1 LLIFIFVKN
10 FFTIHSPK
18 NLHIC
23 NSMDQY
29 FIIDFDSTFTQ
40 VEALDELARISLKNH
55 PDREKIYEQIEAL
68 TNASMEGRLSFSQS
82 LEERVKLL
90 QANREH
96 LKQLITHLK
105 KKVSTSFSRNTIFF
119 RNHQDEVLIVS
130 GGFKE
135 FIIPVVTE
143 YFIKKENIYA
153 NTFVFDEEG
162 NITGYDRENPLS
174 QEGGKV
180 KLLKQ
185 LNLPGDIYGIG
196 DGYSDFQL
204 KESGMIKKFFAFT
217 ENIER
222 KSVAEKAD
230 HITPSF
236 DEFLYINKLPRAIS
250 YPKNRIKCLV
260 VGEIEEE
267 ALAQMQKEGYD
278 VLQHKVFNEKSLQEA
293 GILFCDEENQ
303 PTPEQVQNA
312 GRLKVIGIFGRIAS
326 RKLAET
332 ACENGIIIFDDP
344 KNNPRNDDF
353 IPKRVIAFMN
363 EGKTHTSCN
372 FPDLQPPRVNNAH
385 RLIHIHKNVPGI
397 LAKINEVF
405 ARHNINIVG
414 EFLVTNP
421 QIGYVITD
429 VNTGYDTEVL
439 NELKAIEQ
447 TIKFRLLY

>member
-1 LLIFIFVKN
+1 
-10 FFTIHSPK
+10 
-18 NLHIC
+18 
-23 NSMDQY
+23 MDH

-55 PDREKIYEQIEAL
+55 PDREQIYEQIESL
-68 TNASMEGRLSFSQS
+68 TNASMEGRLSFTQS
-82 LEERVKLL
+82 LENRVKLL

-96 LKQLITHLK
+96 LKQLVTHLK

-119 RNHQDEVLIVS
+119 KNHADEVLIVS

-135 FIIPVVTE
+135 FITPVVTE

-153 NTFVFDEEG
+153 NTFEFDEEG
-162 NITGYDRENPLS
+162 NIIGYDRSNPLS

-180 KLLKQ
+180 KLLRE
-185 LNLPGDIYGIG
+185 LNLQGDIYGIG

-204 KESGMIKKFFAFT
+204 KESGIIKKFFAFT

-260 VGEIEEE
+260 VGDVDEEVL
-267 ALAQMQKEGYD
+267 ALVHKEGYNVRQKEEIQD
-278 VLQHKVFNEKSLQEA
+278 KYLQEA
-293 GILFCDEENQ
+293 GVLLCDENHQ
-303 PTPEQVQNA
+303 PTPEQMQQA
-312 GRLKVIGIFGRIAS
+312 GRLKVIGIFGRINS

-353 IPKRVIAFMN
+353 IPRRVIAFMN

-372 FPDLQPPRVNNAH
+372 FPDLQPPRSNNAH

-397 LAKINEVF
+397 LAKINDVF

-414 EFLVTNP
+414 EFLVTNA

-429 VNTGYDTEVL
+429 VNAGYDPGVL
-439 NELKAIEQ
+439 NELKAIEH
-447 TIKFRLLY
+447 TIRFRLLY

>member
-1 LLIFIFVKN
+1 
-10 FFTIHSPK
+10 
-18 NLHIC
+18 
-23 NSMDQY
+23 MEQY

-55 PDREKIYEQIEAL
+55 PDREKIYQQIEDF
-68 TNASMEGRLSFSQS
+68 TNASMEGRLSFTQS
-82 LEERVKLL
+82 LEARVKLL

-105 KKVSTSFSRNTIFF
+105 KKVSTSFSRNIEFF
-119 RNHQDEVLIVS
+119 KKHQDEVLIVS

-135 FIIPVVTE
+135 FITPVVTE
-143 YFIKKENIYA
+143 YHIKKENIYA
-153 NTFVFDEEG
+153 NTFEFDADG
-162 NITGYDRENPLS
+162 NIIGYDRENPLS
-174 QEGGKV
+174 SEGGKV

-185 LNLPGDIYGIG
+185 LNLQGDIYGIG

-260 VGEIEEE
+260 AGVVEEE
-267 ALAQMQKEGYD
+267 ALAQMRKEGYNIR
-278 VLQHKVFNEKSLQEA
+278 LRENIEEKYLEEA
-293 GILFCDEENQ
+293 GILFCDEINQ
-303 PTPEQVQNA
+303 PAPEQLQNA
-312 GRLKVIGIFGRIAS
+312 GRLKAIGCFGKVN
-326 RKLAET
+326 RKLAEA
-332 ACENGIIIFDDP
+332 ACELGIIIFDDP
-344 KNNPRNDDF
+344 KHNPRNDDF
-353 IPKRVIAFMN
+353 LPKRVMAFMN
-363 EGKTHTSCN
+363 EGRTHTSCN
-372 FPDLQPPRVNNAH
+372 FPDLQPPRNNNAH

-397 LAKINEVF
+397 LAKINDVF

-414 EFLVTNP
+414 EFLVTNA

-439 NELKAIEQ
+439 NELKAIEH

>member
-1 LLIFIFVKN
+1 MHIRIPHVRDT
-10 FFTIHSPK
+10 TI
-18 NLHIC
+18 
-23 NSMDQY
+23 MDH

-68 TNASMEGRLSFSQS
+68 TNASMEGRLSFTQS
-82 LEERVKLL
+82 LESRVKLL

-96 LKQLITHLK
+96 LKQLVTHLK

-119 RNHQDEVLIVS
+119 KNHADEVLIVS

-135 FIIPVVTE
+135 FITPVVTE

-153 NTFVFDEEG
+153 NTFEFDEEG
-162 NITGYDRENPLS
+162 NIIGYDRSNPLS

-180 KLLKQ
+180 KLLRE
-185 LNLPGDIYGIG
+185 LNLQGDIYGIG

-204 KESGMIKKFFAFT
+204 KESGIIKKFFAFT

-222 KSVAEKAD
+222 KSVAERAD

-260 VGEIEEE
+260 VGDVEEE
-267 ALAQMQKEGYD
+267 ALALMKKEGYNIRQRETIED
-278 VLQHKVFNEKSLQEA
+278 KYLEEA
-293 GILFCDEENQ
+293 GVLFCDEDHQ
-303 PTPEQVQNA
+303 PTVEQVQNA
-312 GRLKVIGIFGRIAS
+312 GRLKVIGIFGRVNS
-326 RKLAET
+326 RKMAEA
-332 ACENGIIIFDDP
+332 ACDNGIIIFDDP

-353 IPKRVIAFMN
+353 IPRRVLAFMN
-363 EGKTHTSCN
+363 EGKTHTSTN

-397 LAKINEVF
+397 LAKINDVF

-429 VNTGYDTEVL
+429 VNTGYDTGVL
-439 NELKAIEQ
+439 NELKAIEH

>member
-1 LLIFIFVKN
+1 
-10 FFTIHSPK
+10 
-18 NLHIC
+18 
-23 NSMDQY
+23 MEQQY

-40 VEALDELARISLKNH
+40 VEALDELARISLKDR
-55 PDREKIYEQIEAL
+55 PDREEIYRKIEDL
-68 TNASMEGRLSFSQS
+68 TNASMEGKLSFTQS
-82 LEERVKLL
+82 LEARVKLL
-90 QANREH
+90 QANRDH
-96 LKQLITHLK
+96 LKQLISHLR

-119 RNHQDEVLIVS
+119 KNHQDEVLIVS

-143 YFIKKENIYA
+143 YHIKKENIYA
-153 NTFVFDEEG
+153 NTFVFDDEG
-162 NITGYDRENPLS
+162 NIIGYDQKNPLS

-180 KLLKQ
+180 KLLKE
-185 LNLPGDIYGIG
+185 LNLQGDIYGIG
-196 DGYSDFQL
+196 DGYSDYQL

-260 VGEIEEE
+260 VGNVEDE
-267 ALAQMQKEGYD
+267 AMSQIQKEGYNIRHRQEIED
-278 VLQHKVFNEKSLQEA
+278 KYLLEA
-293 GILFCDEENQ
+293 GILFCDEEHQ
-303 PTPEQVQNA
+303 PTPEQVQQA
-312 GRLKVIGIFGRIAS
+312 TKLKVIGCFGKVS
-326 RKLAET
+326 RKVAET
-332 ACENGIIIFDDP
+332 AGELGIIIFDDP
-344 KNNPRNDDF
+344 KHNPRNEDF
-353 IPKRVIAFMN
+353 LPKRVIAFMN
-363 EGKTHTSCN
+363 EGKTHTSAN
-372 FPDLQPPRVNNAH
+372 FPDLQPPRINNAH

-397 LAKINEVF
+397 LAKINDVF

-414 EFLVTNP
+414 EFLVTNQ

-429 VNTGYDTEVL
+429 VDAGYGTEVL
-439 NELKAIEQ
+439 NELKAIEH

>member
-1 LLIFIFVKN
+1 
-10 FFTIHSPK
+10 
-18 NLHIC
+18 
-23 NSMDQY
+23 MDQY

-55 PDREKIYEQIEAL
+55 PERENIYKQIEDL
-68 TNASMEGRLSFSQS
+68 TNASMEGRLSFTQS
-82 LEERVKLL
+82 LENRVKLL

-96 LKQLITHLK
+96 LKQLVTHLK

-119 RNHQDEVLIVS
+119 KNHADEVLIVS

-143 YFIKKENIYA
+143 YHIKKENIYA

-162 NITGYDRENPLS
+162 NIIGYDRENPLS

-180 KLLKQ
+180 KLLKELDLQ
-185 LNLPGDIYGIG
+185 GDIYGIG

-236 DEFLYINKLPRAIS
+236 DEFLFINKLPRAIS

-260 VGEIEEE
+260 VGDVDED
-267 ALAQMQKEGYD
+267 ALAQMKKEGYNIRQRD
-278 VLQHKVFNEKSLQEA
+278 EIDDEHLQQA
-293 GILFCDEENQ
+293 GVLFCDESHQ
-303 PTPEQVQNA
+303 PTPEQLQNA
-312 GRLKVIGIFGRIAS
+312 GRLKVIGIFGKINS
-326 RKLAET
+326 RKLAEA
-332 ACENGIIIFDDP
+332 ACESGIIIFDDP
-344 KNNPRNDDF
+344 KHNPRNDDF
-353 IPKRVIAFMN
+353 IPKRVMAFMN

-372 FPDLQPPRVNNAH
+372 FPDLQPPRINNAH

-397 LAKINEVF
+397 LAKINDVF

-414 EFLVTNP
+414 EFLVTNA

-429 VNTGYDTEVL
+429 VNTGYGTEVL
-439 NELKAIEQ
+439 NELKAIEH

>member
-1 LLIFIFVKN
+1 MVPLAYGID
-10 FFTIHSPK
+10 FFCTLS
-18 NLHIC
+18 
-23 NSMDQY
+23 SMSQY

-55 PDREKIYEQIEAL
+55 PDREKIYQQIEDL
-68 TNASMEGRLSFSQS
+68 TNASMEGKLSFSQS
-82 LEERVKLL
+82 LENRVKLL
-90 QANREH
+90 EANREH
-96 LKQLITHLK
+96 LKLLITHLK

-119 RNHQDEVLIVS
+119 KNHQDEVLIVS

-143 YFIKKENIYA
+143 YHIKKENIYA
-153 NTFVFDEEG
+153 NTFVFDDEG
-162 NITGYDRENPLS
+162 NIIGYDRENPLS

-180 KLLKQ
+180 KLLKE
-185 LNLPGDIYGIG
+185 LKLEGDIYGIG

-222 KSVAEKAD
+222 KSVAERAD

-260 VGEIEEE
+260 IGNVEEE
-267 ALAQMQKEGYD
+267 ALTQMQKEGYNIRQRD
-278 VLQHKVFNEKSLQEA
+278 TIEEKYLDEA
-293 GILFCDEENQ
+293 GVLLCDEDNQ

-312 GRLKVIGIFGRIAS
+312 GRLKVIGCFGKVNK
-326 RKLAET
+326 KLAEA

-344 KNNPRNDDF
+344 KHNPRNYDF
-353 IPKRVIAFMN
+353 LPKRVIAFMN

-372 FPDLQPPRVNNAH
+372 FPDLQPPRISNAH

-397 LAKINEVF
+397 LAKINDVF
-405 ARHNINIVG
+405 ARHNINIVA
-414 EFLVTNP
+414 EFLVTNE

-439 NELKAIEQ
+439 NQLKAIEH

>member
-1 LLIFIFVKN
+1 
-10 FFTIHSPK
+10 
-18 NLHIC
+18 
-23 NSMDQY
+23 MDY

-68 TNASMEGRLSFSQS
+68 TNASMEGRLSFTQS
-82 LEERVKLL
+82 LQNRVKLL

-96 LKQLITHLK
+96 LKQLVTHLK

-119 RNHQDEVLIVS
+119 KNHADEVLIVS

-135 FIIPVVTE
+135 FITPVVTE

-153 NTFVFDEEG
+153 NTFEFDEEG
-162 NITGYDRENPLS
+162 NIIGYDRTNPLS

-180 KLLKQ
+180 KLLRE
-185 LNLPGDIYGIG
+185 LNLQGDIYGIG

-204 KESGMIKKFFAFT
+204 KESGIIKKFFAFT

-222 KSVAEKAD
+222 KSVAERAD

-260 VGEIEEE
+260 VGDVEEE
-267 ALAQMQKEGYD
+267 ALALMKREGYNIRQRETIED
-278 VLQHKVFNEKSLQEA
+278 KYLEEA
-293 GILFCDEENQ
+293 GVLFCDEDHQ
-303 PTPEQVQNA
+303 PTVEQVQNA
-312 GRLKVIGIFGRIAS
+312 GRLKVIGIFGRANS
-326 RKLAET
+326 RKMTEA
-332 ACENGIIIFDDP
+332 ACDNGIIIFDDP

-353 IPKRVIAFMN
+353 IPRRVLAFMN
-363 EGKTHTSCN
+363 EGKTHTSTN

-397 LAKINEVF
+397 LAKINDVF

-429 VNTGYDTEVL
+429 VNAGYDTSVL
-439 NELKAIEQ
+439 SELKAIEH

>member
-1 LLIFIFVKN
+1 
-10 FFTIHSPK
+10 
-18 NLHIC
+18 
-23 NSMDQY
+23 MDPY
-29 FIIDFDSTFTQ
+29 YIIDFDSTFTQ

-55 PDREKIYEQIEAL
+55 PEREKKYQQIEDF
-68 TNASMEGRLSFSQS
+68 TNAAMEGKLSFSDS
-82 LEERVKLL
+82 LAGRIKLL
-90 QANREH
+90 EANRDQ

-105 KKVSTSFSRNTIFF
+105 KKVSVSFTRNSAFF
-119 RNHQDEVLIVS
+119 KEHADKVLIVS

-135 FIIPVVTE
+135 FITPVVTE
-143 YFIKKENIYA
+143 YHIKKENIYA

-162 NITGYDRENPLS
+162 NIVGYDRANPLS

-185 LNLPGDIYGIG
+185 LNLEGDIFGIG

-204 KESGMIKKFFAFT
+204 KESGLIKKFFAYT

-222 KSVAEKAD
+222 KSVAERAD
-230 HITPSF
+230 YIIPSF

-260 VGEIEEE
+260 VGDIDEE
-267 ALAQMQKEGYD
+267 ALAQMRKEGYN
-278 VLQHKVFNEKSLQEA
+278 LRQRESIEEKYLEEA
-293 GILFCDEENQ
+293 GVLLCSEPLQ
-303 PTPEQVQNA
+303 PTEDQLRNA
-312 GRLKVIGIFGRIAS
+312 GRLKVIGCFGKVSNR
-326 RKLAET
+326 RMAET

-344 KNNPRNDDF
+344 KHNPRNVDF

-363 EGKTHTSCN
+363 EGKTHMSCN
-372 FPDLQPPRVNNAH
+372 FPDLQPPRINNAH

-397 LAKINEVF
+397 LAQINEVF
-405 ARHNINIVG
+405 ASQNINIVG

-429 VNTGYDTEVL
+429 VNTGYDNDLL
-439 NELKAIEQ
+439 NQLKAIEH
-447 TIKFRLLY
+447 TIRFRLLY

>member
-1 LLIFIFVKN
+1 M
-10 FFTIHSPK
+10 S
-18 NLHIC
+18 
-23 NSMDQY
+23 QY

-40 VEALDELARISLKNH
+40 VEALDELARISLRHH
-55 PDREKIYEQIEAL
+55 PDRESIYKQIEDL
-68 TNASMEGRLSFSQS
+68 TNASMEGRLSFTQS
-82 LEERVKLL
+82 LENRVKLL

-105 KKVSTSFSRNTIFF
+105 KKVSVSFSRNTEFF
-119 RNHQDEVLIVS
+119 KKHADEVLIVS

-143 YFIKKENIYA
+143 YHIKKENIYA
-153 NTFVFDEEG
+153 NTFVFNADG

-180 KLLKQ
+180 KLLKE
-185 LNLPGDIYGIG
+185 LNLAGDIYGIG

-236 DEFLYINKLPRAIS
+236 DEFLFINKLPRAIS

-260 VGEIEEE
+260 VGDVEDE
-267 ALAQMQKEGYD
+267 ALAQMKKEGYNIRHQETIED
-278 VLQHKVFNEKSLQEA
+278 KYLQEA
-293 GILFCDEENQ
+293 GVLFCDENHQ

-312 GRLKVIGIFGRIAS
+312 GRLKVIGIFGKINS
-326 RKLAET
+326 RKLAEA
-332 ACENGIIIFDDP
+332 ACENGVIIFDDP
-344 KNNPRNDDF
+344 KHNPRNDDF
-353 IPKRVIAFMN
+353 IPKRVMAFMN

-372 FPDLQPPRVNNAH
+372 FPDLQPPRVSNAH

-397 LAKINEVF
+397 LAKINDVF

-439 NELKAIEQ
+439 NELKAIEH

>member
-1 LLIFIFVKN
+1 
-10 FFTIHSPK
+10 
-18 NLHIC
+18 
-23 NSMDQY
+23 MDQY

-40 VEALDELARISLKNH
+40 VEALDELARISLRKH
-55 PDREKIYEQIEAL
+55 PDREKIYQQIEDF
-68 TNASMEGRLSFSQS
+68 TNAAMEGKIPFSES
-82 LEERVKLL
+82 LEGRVKLL

-96 LKQLITHLK
+96 LKQLVTHLK
-105 KKVSTSFSRNTIFF
+105 KKVSTSFLRNSNFF
-119 RNHQDEVLIVS
+119 KLHQDNVLIVS

-135 FIIPVVTE
+135 FITPVVTE

-153 NTFVFDEEG
+153 NTFVFDEHD
-162 NITGYDRENPLS
+162 NIIGYDRENPLS

-180 KLLKQ
+180 KLLRQ
-185 LNLPGDIYGIG
+185 MNLQGEIFGIG

-204 KESGMIKKFFAFT
+204 KESGLIKKFFAFT

-260 VGEIEEE
+260 VGNVNEE
-267 ALAQMQKEGYD
+267 ALEQMRKEGYNIR
-278 VLQHKVFNEKSLQEA
+278 QKESIEEKYLQEA
-293 GILFCDEENQ
+293 GVLLCDEAHQ
-303 PTPEQVQNA
+303 PTPEQLENA
-312 GRLKVIGIFGRIAS
+312 GRLKVIGVFGRVGS
-326 RKLAET
+326 RKIAEA

-353 IPKRVIAFMN
+353 IPKRVMAFMN

-372 FPDLQPPRVNNAH
+372 FPDLKPPRNNKEH
-385 RLIHIHKNVPGI
+385 RFIHIHKNVPGI
-397 LAKINEVF
+397 LAKINDVF

-414 EFLVTNP
+414 EFLVTNA

-429 VNTGYDTEVL
+429 VDTGYDTVIL
-439 NELKAIEQ
+439 NELKAIEH

>member
-1 LLIFIFVKN
+1 VPGI
-10 FFTIHSPK
+10 
-18 NLHIC
+18 LHFYRAKDPE
-23 NSMDQY
+23 NMGQY
-29 FIIDFDSTFTQ
+29 YIIDFDSTFTQ

-55 PDREKIYEQIEAL
+55 PDREKIYQQIEDY
-68 TNASMEGRLSFSQS
+68 TNASMEGRLSFAES
-82 LEERVKLL
+82 LAARVKLL
-90 QANREH
+90 EATRDH
-96 LKQLITHLK
+96 LKQLVSHLK
-105 KKVSTSFSRNTIFF
+105 KKVSTSFSRNSMFF
-119 RNHQDEVLIVS
+119 KNHADEVLIVS

-135 FIIPVVTE
+135 FIIPVVSE
-143 YFIKKENIYA
+143 YHIKKENIYA
-153 NTFVFDEEG
+153 NTFVFDEHDK
-162 NITGYDRENPLS
+162 IIGYDKENPLS

-180 KLLKQ
+180 KLLKE
-185 LNLPGDIYGIG
+185 LNLPGDIFGIG

-204 KESGMIKKFFAFT
+204 KESGMIKKFFAYT

-222 KSVAEKAD
+222 KSVTERAD

-260 VGEIEEE
+260 VGNIDEE
-267 ALAQMQKEGYD
+267 ALAQMRKEGYNIRQKD
-278 VLQHKVFNEKSLQEA
+278 TIEDKYLQEA
-293 GILFCDEENQ
+293 GVLLCDEEHQ
-303 PTPEQVQNA
+303 PTAEQLESA
-312 GRLKVIGIFGRIAS
+312 GRLKVIGCFGRIQS

-332 ACENGIIIFDDP
+332 ACAAGIIIFDDP
-344 KNNPRNDDF
+344 KDNPRSFDF

-372 FPDLQPPRVNNAH
+372 FPDLQPPRVSNAH

-397 LAKINEVF
+397 LAKINDVF

-414 EFLVTNP
+414 EFLVTNA

-429 VNTGYDTEVL
+429 VNTGYDAQVL
-439 NELKAIEQ
+439 EELKAIEQ

>member
-1 LLIFIFVKN
+1 
-10 FFTIHSPK
+10 
-18 NLHIC
+18 
-23 NSMDQY
+23 MDH

-55 PDREKIYEQIEAL
+55 PDREQIYEQIEGL
-68 TNASMEGRLSFSQS
+68 TNASMEGRLSFTQS
-82 LEERVKLL
+82 LENRVKLL

-96 LKQLITHLK
+96 LKQLVTHLK

-119 RNHQDEVLIVS
+119 KNHADEVLIVS

-153 NTFVFDEEG
+153 NTFVFDDDG
-162 NITGYDRENPLS
+162 NIVGYDRSNPLS

-180 KLLKQ
+180 KLLRE
-185 LNLPGDIYGIG
+185 LNLQGDIYGIG

-204 KESGMIKKFFAFT
+204 KESGIIKKFFAFT

-260 VGEIEEE
+260 VGDVDEEV
-267 ALAQMQKEGYD
+267 LSLVSKEGYNVRQKEAIED
-278 VLQHKVFNEKSLQEA
+278 KYLHEA
-293 GILFCDEENQ
+293 GVLLCDENHQ
-303 PTPEQVQNA
+303 PTPEQMQQA
-312 GRLKVIGIFGRIAS
+312 GRLKVIGIFGRINS
-326 RKLAET
+326 RKLGET

-353 IPKRVIAFMN
+353 IPRRVIAFMN

-372 FPDLQPPRVNNAH
+372 FPDLQPPRSNNAH

-397 LAKINEVF
+397 LAKINDVF

-414 EFLVTNP
+414 EFLVTNA

-429 VNTGYDTEVL
+429 VSAGYDPVVL
-439 NELKAIEQ
+439 NELKAIEH
-447 TIKFRLLY
+447 TIRFRLLY